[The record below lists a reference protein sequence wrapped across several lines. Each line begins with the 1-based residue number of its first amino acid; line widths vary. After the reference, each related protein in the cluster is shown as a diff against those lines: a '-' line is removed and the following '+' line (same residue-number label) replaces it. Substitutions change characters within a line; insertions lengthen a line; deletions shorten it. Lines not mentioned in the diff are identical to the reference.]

1 MRASPRGILS
11 AALLVAACGNSI
23 RDAQTPAP
31 PAASAP
37 PSASA
42 LPSASA
48 APGSSLPAPP
58 IASLLAEV
66 GVSPPGRPDVTARSA
81 PPTLR
86 KTPFLGLT
94 VSGGVSLGAYEAGY
108 LYYLTEVAKLP
119 ANRSA
124 IDLKLV
130 TGASA
135 GNINALFTIL
145 ALCTRPQPNPQRS
158 VFWDTWIRLGA
169 RELFRPPLPTDPP
182 DTGHGAFS
190 RSALLRI
197 AGGLERVFLD
207 GIDKGCDKVLAVS
220 TTRLKSAEV
229 TLRDGFKV
237 PRQEE
242 KFVVRIR
249 GRGQGR
255 APLVTNYVDPS
266 SALPLPMLPFPEDQT
281 SPDDQLKTFAL
292 LRDLLLASAAFPVA
306 FPPQPLPHCLTPGTL
321 RVSTGAGSPAPAPAS
336 SAPAAPSQGGGS
348 PVTQCGDLPIFTE
361 DFIDGGVFDNTPLR
375 LADALA
381 ARLDAS
387 GTWRA
392 PGEPLPPGSARLP
405 GGFLFIDPDTAAY
418 PLPPE
423 SAAVPNLPLLPQIGS
438 FLSNFIATAR
448 SKELYTLI
456 QERPD
461 IDVVLSRRYFPT
473 ASGHLANFFGFFE
486 ESFRRFDF
494 YLGMYDAHRMALRS
508 MPQVLD
514 VSRPASNEAVWDPFL
529 CMAAVFGDEE
539 HDQGACTPDPAR
551 CAAIP
556 KADCERKTR
565 HAEAFRVLLQVAID
579 RLYSHCESLPPA
591 VMPTIEHHHCLQAAL
606 HKPRRVVRGVPQG
619 PASAF
624 RRGPKE
630 NDFEHTLRL
639 LDLYRFRFEDLLG
652 DTLLGSSG
660 GSAEA
665 MTRVRYQLASL
676 LERTAN
682 KQPSGDASILRLLG
696 KPALNFVY
704 YAPPPTILHFSLG
717 RGNEVGASWLR
728 GLRYFRFTAAL
739 QVKGIEEVTFSDQG
753 EAAFTPMIGVETEVY
768 GSAIYQMRLGL
779 RGGYQM
785 STKGFRASDC
795 RNPEATNSF
804 SASRSDCSSFVA
816 QLPFTLAVFERVRFQ
831 IAPEY
836 LIPHWPL
843 DGKSWNVLFGVGGQ
857 LISPFFLPAG
867 RLLLPGRVRGKILRW
882 RRPQGGR
889 SEVTSKR
896 SASAASEASSG

>member
-1 MRASPRGILS
+1 MRVTPRTIVA
-11 AALLVAACGNSI
+11 AALLAAACGNAV
-23 RDAQTPAP
+23 RDAQSPAP
-31 PAASAP
+31 VAAP
-37 PSASA
+37 
-42 LPSASA
+42 SA
-48 APGSSLPAPP
+48 APSGSSAAPLSSLPAPP
-58 IASLLAEV
+58 IASLLVAA
-66 GVSPPGRPDVTARSA
+66 GVAPPGAPDLTERPA
-81 PPTLR
+81 PPALR

-119 ANRSA
+119 ANHRA

-145 ALCTRPQPNPQRS
+145 ALCSKPQPNPQKS

-169 RELFRPPLPTDPP
+169 RELFRAPLPTDPP
-182 DTGHGAFS
+182 DNGHGAFS
-190 RSALLRI
+190 RGALLSI
-197 AGGLERVFLD
+197 AGSLEQVFRQ
-207 GIDKGCDKVLAVS
+207 GIDKDCDKVLAVS

-249 GRGQGR
+249 GRGPGR

-266 SALPLPMLPFPEDQT
+266 SALPLPMLPFPVDQT
-281 SPDDQLKTFAL
+281 SPDEQLKTFAL

-306 FPPQPLPHCLTPGTL
+306 FPPQPLPHCLTPG
-321 RVSTGAGSPAPAPAS
+321 RRQISTPSAVPSPLASVTTPMPPSSEPRGAP
-336 SAPAAPSQGGGS
+336 
-348 PVTQCGDLPIFTE
+348 TECGDWPIFTE

-375 LADALA
+375 LADTLSS
-381 ARLDAS
+381 RLDS
-387 GTWRA
+387 TGSWRPLGA
-392 PGEPLPPGSARLP
+392 PATTGAERFQ
-405 GGFLFIDPDTAAY
+405 GGFLFIDPDIAAY
-418 PLPPE
+418 PLAPE
-423 SAAVPNLPLLPQIGS
+423 SAVTPNLPLLPQIGS
-438 FLSNFIATAR
+438 FLANFIATAR

-461 IDVVLSRRYFPT
+461 IDVVLSRRHFPT

-486 ESFRRFDF
+486 ENFRRFDF

-514 VSRPASNEAVWDPFL
+514 VSRPPTNDAVWDPFL
-529 CMAAVFGDEE
+529 CMAAVFSDEPL
-539 HDQGACTPDPAR
+539 DQSTCSPDPTR
-551 CAAIP
+551 CSALP
-556 KADCERKTR
+556 REDCERKTR

-591 VMPTIEHHHCLQAAL
+591 AMPGLEHHHCLQAAL
-606 HKPRRVVRGVPQG
+606 NKPRRVVKGLAQG
-619 PASAF
+619 SAGAF
-624 RRGPKE
+624 RRRPKE

-639 LDLYRFRFEDLLG
+639 LDLYNFRFHDLLG
-652 DTLLGSSG
+652 EGILGNG
-660 GSAEA
+660 GSVEA

-676 LERTAN
+676 LERTAS

-739 QVKGIEEVTFSDQG
+739 QVKGIEEATFNDQG
-753 EAAFTPMIGVETEVY
+753 EAAFTPLLGIETELY
-768 GSAIYQMRLGL
+768 GSAIYQMRMGL

-785 STKGFRASDC
+785 STKGFRAGDC

-816 QLPFTLAVFERVRFQ
+816 QLPFTLAIFERVRFQ
-831 IAPEY
+831 LAPEY
-836 LIPHWPL
+836 LVPHWPL
-843 DGKSWNVLFGVGGQ
+843 DGKSWNILFGVGGQ
-857 LISPFFLPAG
+857 LISPFF
-867 RLLLPGRVRGKILRW
+867 
-882 RRPQGGR
+882 
-889 SEVTSKR
+889 
-896 SASAASEASSG
+896 

>member
-1 MRASPRGILS
+1 MRSPSKVLVS
-11 AALLVAACGNSI
+11 AAILVAACGNAV
-23 RDAQTPAP
+23 RDAQNPAP
-31 PAASAP
+31 LG
-37 PSASA
+37 SASA
-42 LPSASA
+42 SLSSSASA
-48 APGSSLPAPP
+48 SASEVSALPAPP
-58 IASLLAEV
+58 IASVLEAA
-66 GVSPPGRPDVTARSA
+66 GVSSLARPDLTARVA

-94 VSGGVSLGAYEAGY
+94 VSGGVSLGAYEAGF

-119 ANRSA
+119 ENRSA

-145 ALCTRPQPNPQRS
+145 ALCSKPQSNPQRS
-158 VFWDTWIRLGA
+158 VFWDTWIRLGVK
-169 RELFRPPLPTDPP
+169 ELFRPPSPSDPP
-182 DTGHGAFS
+182 ENGHGAFS

-197 AGGLERVFLD
+197 AGNLERVFRE
-207 GIDKGCDKVLAVS
+207 GIDEKCDKVLAVS

-249 GRGQGR
+249 GRGAGR

-266 SALPLPMLPFPEDQT
+266 SALPLPMLPFPTDQT
-281 SPDDQLKTFAL
+281 SADDQLKTFTL

-321 RVSTGAGSPAPAPAS
+321 RVSTSGAPAPAS
-336 SAPAAPSQGGGS
+336 SAVSAPS
-348 PVTQCGDLPIFTE
+348 PERRNALTECGDYPIFTE

-375 LADALA
+375 LADSLST
-381 ARLDAS
+381 RLDSVGA
-387 GTWRA
+387 WRN
-392 PGEPLPPGSARLP
+392 PGEQAPPGATRFQ

-423 SAAVPNLPLLPQIGS
+423 TAVAPNLPLIPQIGS

-461 IDVVLSRRYFPT
+461 IDVALSRRHFPT

-514 VSRPASNEAVWDPFL
+514 VSRPATNEAVWDPFL
-529 CMAAVFGDEE
+529 CMASVFGDEE
-539 HDQGACTPDPAR
+539 HDQGACVPDAAR
-551 CAAIP
+551 CATLP
-556 KADCERKTR
+556 KEDCERKTR
-565 HAEAFRVLLQVAID
+565 HAEAFRVLLQVSID

-606 HKPRRVVRGVPQG
+606 NKPRRTVKGLPSSPPG
-619 PASAF
+619 AF
-624 RRGPKE
+624 RRHRHE

-639 LDLYRFRFEDLLG
+639 LDLYHFRFEDLLSEG
-652 DTLLGSSG
+652 ILGSG
-660 GSAEA
+660 GSVEA

-682 KQPSGDASILRLLG
+682 KQPSGDASMLRLLG

-704 YAPPPTILHFSLG
+704 YAPPPTILYFSLG
-717 RGNEVGASWLR
+717 RGNEVGASWLQSWR
-728 GLRYFRFTAAL
+728 GLRFTAAL
-739 QVKGIEEVTFSDQG
+739 QIKGIEEVTFSDQG
-753 EAAFTPMIGVETEVY
+753 EAAFTPMIGVEAELY
-768 GSAIYQMRLGL
+768 GSAIYQARLGL

-795 RNPEATNSF
+795 RNPEETNSF

-816 QLPFTLAVFERVRFQ
+816 QLPFTLAIFERVRFQ
-831 IAPEY
+831 LAPEY
-836 LIPHWPL
+836 LVPHWPL
-843 DGKSWNVLFGVGGQ
+843 DGKSWNILFGVGGQ
-857 LISPFFLPAG
+857 FISPFF
-867 RLLLPGRVRGKILRW
+867 
-882 RRPQGGR
+882 
-889 SEVTSKR
+889 
-896 SASAASEASSG
+896 